1 MKTNVFRVIM
11 AIIFALALS
20 STQGF
25 AYGQSSTDSAKSTEH
40 IEQVVQ
46 PNDKSRL
53 QTADSVLDTAR
64 SNTSEAAELLIQEIN
79 QLPKQIQQGAWVQI
93 PMLILLAL
101 CVLLL
106 CIVLGMLWMMPK
118 RLVQKEEKRSG
129 QPSSSSNN
137 SNTKEISQ
145 LRKELEDKDKELQD
159 LKETIEKYKSEIQE
173 LESKY
178 KTLPKQ
184 LDTAQSSRQAPSI
197 PAQRQWGYIE
207 SLPSADTGEYI
218 VTRPNGKCYLKID
231 LATGELALV
240 DELEDLKDESKNDL
254 IGNAGHSCALLKKE
268 GGGGTIA
275 EVRTGKLTLSEP
287 NKWKLETPL
296 TLVLKEEKLIKRE
309 GNNA

>member
-11 AIIFALALS
+11 ATIFALVLS
-20 STQGF
+20 FTQGF

-64 SNTSEAAELLIQEIN
+64 SNTSEAAELLIQEIK
-79 QLPKQIQQGAWVQI
+79 QLPKQIQQGAWGQI
-93 PMLILLAL
+93 PILILLAL

-129 QPSSSSNN
+129 QPSSSSTNR
-137 SNTKEISQ
+137 NTETEISQ
-145 LRKELEDKDKELQD
+145 LRKEREDKEKELQD
-159 LKETIEKYKSEIQE
+159 LKETNRELKSENQK
-173 LESKY
+173 LESKI
-178 KTLPKQ
+178 KTLQKQ

-275 EVRTGKLTLSEP
+275 EVRPGKLALSEP

-296 TLVLKEEKLIKRE
+296 TLVLKEE
-309 GNNA
+309 N